1 MCVMDDHAAASRIE
15 LLRRSRM
22 LRPVAPSIQHEV
34 LTQAGDLKKL
44 EKRTASIAEAWGAV
58 VPEALAAK
66 TTIERLAR
74 GVLTVRVEDA
84 PARYELDRFM
94 RSGWLDRLRDG
105 AKASITR
112 VKIVAG

>member
-44 EKRTASIAEAWGAV
+44 EKRTASIAEAWGC
-58 VPEALAAK
+58 
-66 TTIERLAR
+66 
-74 GVLTVRVEDA
+74 
-84 PARYELDRFM
+84 
-94 RSGWLDRLRDG
+94 
-105 AKASITR
+105 
-112 VKIVAG
+112 